1 MNRPLL
7 RYGLIGGL
15 FFVIGLIIYLPA
27 SLVTGWVADDSEL
40 RFDGV
45 TGTLLSGKAAYVALP
60 AGGVDNVAWDIHP
73 AALLL
78 ARITAD
84 VSADTDLS
92 GVTATLGYTL
102 LGNTYIRALTGDASI
117 GWLAQ
122 MAGYTFVPAAGR
134 VGVSLDAL
142 DLDGDMQVR
151 GLVGRVNVSGV
162 RYELMKPAI
171 ELGQFQA
178 DLSRTD
184 NDALRAALVDS
195 QGPLALTGNVDLT
208 DQSRYTLDVRL
219 RARAG
224 ADERLTRL
232 LTQLGQTDEA
242 GWYHITE
249 QGRL

>member
-102 LGNTYIRALTGDASI
+102 LGNTYIRALTELDQARYV
-117 GWLAQ
+117 LLLR
-122 MAGYTFVPAAGR
+122 TGR
-134 VGVSLDAL
+134 L
-142 DLDGDMQVR
+142 
-151 GLVGRVNVSGV
+151 
-162 RYELMKPAI
+162 
-171 ELGQFQA
+171 
-178 DLSRTD
+178 
-184 NDALRAALVDS
+184 
-195 QGPLALTGNVDLT
+195 
-208 DQSRYTLDVRL
+208 LDVL
-219 RARAG
+219 
-224 ADERLTRL
+224 EIEEEEVPL
-232 LTQLGQTDEA
+232 
-242 GWYHITE
+242 
-249 QGRL
+249 